1 MKEIFQIQ
9 QILNTSPKIL
19 EGKLTSPSGL
29 GEWFADD
36 VNIRDGNYFF
46 TWDGFEEEA
55 VLISQKPTQFIRF
68 QWQNDIDEGLDTY
81 FDLSYSLDPMTQ
93 AITLTVTDFSEPEDK
108 ESNILMWEQ
117 QIQRLRRLIGA

>member
-1 MKEIFQIQ
+1 MKEKFQIQ

>member
-19 EGKLTSPSGL
+19 EGKLTTPSGL